1 MTYGISLGLRPLLQ
15 NKEWSWC
22 SLQPFQTAE
31 AEPPRVRAWGKPS
44 ADSHAVIWRP
54 GPGQS
59 DLFHAVLARETARM
73 SLGSHHLEG
82 WGEQQPCARGSQA
95 IHSRW
100 EVLETWT
107 YVIFPLIYFP
117 LLALA
122 LIQVAQGKG
131 CHRGRQ
137 RKGQSFPGFCS
148 SKASPFRGMERPPG
162 TCLCKSRFSWAP
174 TTPPDYKRTPRAAGR
189 HRVSIDT
196 PRRYMWVQFQA
207 TTMKWVT
214 WIFWFPDAYESYVY
228 TYTVAY

>member
-15 NKEWSWC
+15 NKGWSWC
-22 SLQPFQTAE
+22 SLQPFQTPE
-31 AEPPRVRAWGKPS
+31 AEPPRVRAGGKPS
-44 ADSHAVIWRP
+44 AESHAAIWRP
-54 GPGQS
+54 RPGQS

-131 CHRGRQ
+131 CHRGRR
-137 RKGQSFPGFCS
+137 RKGQSFLGFCS
-148 SKASPFRGMERPPG
+148 SKAPLSEEWKDLQALVCVRVRLPEPPPHPQTRKGLPGQLGG
-162 TCLCKSRFSWAP
+162 T
-174 TTPPDYKRTPRAAGR
+174 
-189 HRVSIDT
+189 
-196 PRRYMWVQFQA
+196 
-207 TTMKWVT
+207 
-214 WIFWFPDAYESYVY
+214 E
-228 TYTVAY
+228 